1 VKPELRRFGNSQSPV
16 VVIDDF
22 SGSAEAVASLA
33 DALAPFPAVE
43 GNFYPGLRRVITA
56 DDAAAQSY
64 AEQACEECAQFIG
77 GAFDFDDFDLL
88 EASFSMVTR
97 QPGELIARQR
107 APHFDST
114 DQKYIALLHYLRVPA
129 NSGTAF
135 YRQRSTGIERIT
147 EDNLARF
154 VRTAAA
160 EVAMLPGDSGYIH
173 GSDPF
178 FEQIGAVEAIP
189 DRMIIYQG
197 SLLHSGIIPGN
208 MSFSADPRIG
218 RLTANLFVRGH

>member
-22 SGSAEAVASLA
+22 SGSAEAIASLA
-33 DALAPFPAVE
+33 DKLAPFPAVE
-43 GNFYPGLRRVITA
+43 GNFYPGVRRVITA
-56 DDAAAQSY
+56 DDTAAQSY

-77 GAFDFDDFDLL
+77 GAFDFDDFDLI

-147 EDNLARF
+147 EDNFARF
-154 VRTAAA
+154 VRTAGAEAA
-160 EVAMLPGDSGYIH
+160 TLPGDSGYIH

-197 SLLHSGIIPGN
+197 SLLHSGIIPED
-208 MSFSADPRIG
+208 MSFSADPRHG
-218 RLTANLFVRGH
+218 RLTANIFVHGH